1 MIFPDQSHIN
11 RVREALWQRPVGF
24 ASVMI
29 GSGFSRNARKAG
41 PDAREFPLW
50 KDVAQALCKK
60 LYPPSDS
67 ERLKSALSE
76 ASGTSG
82 FLRMTQEY
90 ETAFGRGAL
99 HSFIQELVPDEDY
112 IPDNLHI
119 RLLRLPWR
127 DIFTTN
133 WDTLLERTRSFVA
146 DRAYGVVRTHNEIA
160 SAPRPRIVK
169 LHGSFPAH
177 TPFILTEEDYRTYP
191 NRFAP
196 FVNTVQQSIMET
208 VFCLIG
214 FSGDDPNFLSWSGWV
229 RDNLRESAP
238 KIYLAGW
245 LDLSPHRRRMLE
257 DRNVV
262 PIDVAN
268 HPQADKWP
276 EHLRHRYA
284 NEWIIHTLE
293 YGQPYE
299 ITNWPSPPDLPRLP
313 VPSILQPVEDVTI
326 DAPVDEYTLKFD
338 PLDKE
343 LLTKKIQDILR
354 IWEHNRKIYPGWV
367 FLPPNKHR
375 LLSRSLDECEPAVLK
390 ACPSLS
396 TLERLSALRELV
408 WRHEI
413 LLHPLSEQL
422 VKAIQ
427 ITLDEIDCQNRKIGG
442 VENQVASWATLR
454 ESWRDLALALLT
466 TARQSFN
473 QSEFDLAISR
483 LDPFLDDHPD
493 VVQRIHHEKC
503 LRALYDFDFPKLM
516 VLLKDWDPGNYDSA
530 WFTRKSAILVETG
543 CPDEAIRLLNRGLS
557 IVRENPRIGRT
568 LAGPSR
574 EGWALWLAL
583 AFERS
588 WLQTTVEEVNGPS
601 AFRRWQELA
610 PLECDAFSQKRIFL
624 DELQETPQ
632 KKDSP
637 LFDLGAQHGN
647 TIHFS
652 NAEYN
657 RWLAAQKAVRLCE
670 VAGLP
675 PQAACMNLS
684 ADIIA
689 IAADLLVDTN
699 QLLAFRLALRLAT
712 IETDETLCRV
722 WSRYRIAALPSDEVI
737 KLVNMVENGVKYAL
751 PKATTSSSSSRFW
764 VTRLRVFMEAL
775 SRLVLRLSPARAEE
789 IFKSS
794 LGYYRLSGVAKHP
807 WLAQVI
813 ANLLSRSWEALPKA
827 SRINLTLEILSSPI
841 AELDGFEIS
850 GSHYPDPG
858 GLLDNLE
865 CNLPNRSQ
873 ITEGKWSEIIH
884 LIIRGLTSS
893 ITSRE
898 RAASRLVPIVFAGRL
913 ADHERSLVAKALW
926 YTNFTDSNSVPNS
939 TNLFDW
945 VFLLLP
951 EPEEHLAEKRFR
963 HSWLGT
969 HDFKTPNDF
978 NRYFW
983 HLGTAFF
990 NFEKYKIPFTISSAE
1005 STNVITVIEKWI
1017 QLPAAAD
1024 SDPFQFNRFNTH
1036 EGIVGLQL
1044 VLQFIE
1050 LPVSVAVALAS
1061 KVIALNQTNTP
1072 AFRLFGSLAKF
1083 LPDQLSEFS
1092 MAMRVGLSSDNMTIA
1107 EEAVLGLRSWLT
1119 IASADSQ
1126 CSYQPPGDLLEEV
1139 GIIIASRR
1147 QGVLIRALQVA
1158 LWVFKEG
1165 STEQREKMA
1174 PAVIHGLRYMTEELR
1189 YDRNSKDMEK
1199 VDIPLLRWGCAHVA
1213 IAMSASG
1220 MVLDP
1225 AVAYWVEVAK
1235 SDPLPEVRHAEF
1247 PESNRKS
1254 EGGVESKV

>member
-11 RVREALWQRPVGF
+11 RIREALWQRPEGF

-41 PDAREFPLW
+41 PDARKFPLW

-67 ERLKSALSE
+67 VRLKNALSE

-90 ETAFGRGAL
+90 EAAFGRGAL
-99 HSFIQELVPDEDY
+99 HSLIQELVPDEDY
-112 IPDNLHI
+112 IPDDLHI

-133 WDTLLERTRSFVA
+133 WDTLLERSRSFVA
-146 DRAYGVVRTHNEIA
+146 DRSYGVVRTHNEIA
-160 SAPRPRIVK
+160 SAPKPRIVK

-268 HPQADKWP
+268 HPQANKWP

-284 NEWIIHTLE
+284 NEWVIHTLE

-313 VPSILQPVEDVTI
+313 VPSFLQPVEDVTI
-326 DAPVDEYTLKFD
+326 DAPIDEHTVNFNH
-338 PLDKE
+338 LDKE
-343 LLTKKIQDILR
+343 TLTKKVQDIVKN
-354 IWEHNRKIYPGWV
+354 WTHNRKIYPGWI
-367 FLPPNKHR
+367 FLPPNKHH
-375 LLSRSLDECEPAVLK
+375 LLTRSLGECESAILK
-390 ACPSLS
+390 VCPTLPI
-396 TLERLSALRELV
+396 LERLSALRELV
-408 WRHEI
+408 WRLEI
-413 LLHPLSEQL
+413 LLHPLLEQL
-422 VKAIQ
+422 VKEIQ
-427 ITLDEIDCQNRKIGG
+427 TTLAEIDCQNRKIGG
-442 VENQVASWATLR
+442 VYDQTASWDSIR

-466 TARQSFN
+466 AARQSFN
-473 QSEFDLAISR
+473 QSEFDLAVLR
-483 LDPFLDDHPD
+483 LEPFLDDHPA

-503 LRALYDFDFPKLM
+503 LRALYDFDYPQLM

-530 WFTRKSAILVETG
+530 WFTRKAAMLVEAG
-543 CPDEAIRLLNRGLS
+543 CSDEAIRLLNRGLS
-557 IVRENPRIGRT
+557 IVRESPIVGRT

-588 WLQTTVEEVNGPS
+588 RLKTTVKEVNGPS

-610 PLECDAFSQKRIFL
+610 PLECDAFYQKKVFL
-624 DELQETPQ
+624 DELRGDPER
-632 KKDSP
+632 KDSP
-637 LFDLGAQHGN
+637 LFDLGARQGK

-652 NAEYN
+652 SAEYN
-657 RWLAAQKAVRLCE
+657 RWFAAQKAIRLCD

-675 PQAACMNLS
+675 PQADHMIVS

-689 IAADLLVDTN
+689 IATDQLIATN

-712 IETDETLCRV
+712 IETDATLCRV
-722 WSRYRIAALPSDEVI
+722 WSRYRIASLPDDEVT
-737 KLVNMVENGVKYAL
+737 KLVSIVESAVKYAL
-751 PKATTSSSSSRFW
+751 PKATSSGSNSEFW

-775 SRLVLRLSPARAEE
+775 SRLVLRLPPTRARE
-789 IFKSS
+789 IFESC
-794 LGYYRLSGVAKHP
+794 LGYYRLPGVAKHP

-813 ANLLSRSWEALPKA
+813 SNLLSRSWEALPKA

-858 GLLDNLE
+858 GLLANFE
-865 CNLPNRSQ
+865 CDLPNRSP

-913 ADHERSLVAKALW
+913 ADHEKSLVAKALW
-926 YTNFTDSNSVPNS
+926 HTNFTGSNSVPNS
-939 TNLFDW
+939 TNLYDW

-951 EPEEHLAEKRFR
+951 EPEEHFAEKRFR

-969 HDFKTPNDF
+969 HDFKTLNEF

-983 HLGTAFF
+983 HLGTAFS
-990 NFEKYKIPFTISSAE
+990 NFEKHKIPFTISSAE
-1005 STNVITVIEKWI
+1005 STNVITMIEKWI
-1017 QLPAAAD
+1017 QLPAAD
-1024 SDPFQFNRFNTH
+1024 DTDPFQFNRFNTH
-1036 EGIVGLQL
+1036 DGIVGLQL
-1044 VLQFIE
+1044 VLHFIE
-1050 LPVSVAVALAS
+1050 LPAPVAVALAS
-1061 KVIALNQTNTP
+1061 KVVALNQTNTP

-1083 LPDQLSEFS
+1083 LPDQLNEFS
-1092 MAMRVGLSSDNMTIA
+1092 MAMRVGLSSDNLTIA
-1107 EEAVLGLRSWLT
+1107 EEAVLGLRSWLS
-1119 IASADSQ
+1119 IAAADSQ
-1126 CSYQPPGDLLEEV
+1126 CSYRPPSDLLEEV

-1147 QGVLIRALQVA
+1147 QGVLIQALQVA

-1165 STEQREKMA
+1165 TMEQREKMA

-1220 MVLDP
+1220 MELDP

-1247 PESNRKS
+1247 PESTENPKI
-1254 EGGVESKV
+1254 E